1 MVVNNINPLLKVII
15 HCDFRSGFHCII
27 NYNSIALALFKVYFL
42 VRILP
47 QSNGE
52 EASDDGRCGEGDG
65 DVASD
70 GAGGGVFPRLVARR
84 FPEHIAPVVD
94 DLRNS
99 IQIF

>member
-1 MVVNNINPLLKVII
+1 MTMHVSSLL
-15 HCDFRSGFHCII
+15 DFFWRIQI
-27 NYNSIALALFKVYFL
+27 DA
-42 VRILP
+42 RILP
-47 QSNGE
+47 QSHGE

-70 GAGGGVFPRLVARR
+70 GAGGGVFLRLVTRC